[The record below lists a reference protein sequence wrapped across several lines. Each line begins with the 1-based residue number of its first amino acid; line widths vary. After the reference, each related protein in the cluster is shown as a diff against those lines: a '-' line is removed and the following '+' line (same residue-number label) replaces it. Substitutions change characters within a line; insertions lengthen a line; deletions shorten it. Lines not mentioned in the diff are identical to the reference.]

1 MFVPYYSLHMYSLL
15 QYIWVT
21 IWQMSRKEY
30 NISCTVSNEDCR
42 WNAEHT
48 VFPDWAFVTFFRH
61 SSILSSLDSRLLH
74 LNVWNNNAP
83 IRAILCHC
91 IWMPG
96 IIEQSINHVA
106 VPTQSCCNTSVRLE
120 KDLLIWVYISRY
132 IFFHSDKS
140 PSNRWTLVKYL
151 AISFAYSVDTRVV
164 GLNLGPN
171 GIRFGEGAAAKNC
184 TLRWKGRNP
193 KSC

>member
-1 MFVPYYSLHMYSLL
+1 MKTVGGMRNILFSLIGLL
-15 QYIWVT
+15 W
-21 IWQMSRKEY
+21 
-30 NISCTVSNEDCR
+30 
-42 WNAEHT
+42 
-48 VFPDWAFVTFFRH
+48 
-61 SSILSSLDSRLLH
+61 LSSGILRSFLPSIRGYCIWMYGIIMRL
-74 LNVWNNNAP
+74 
-83 IRAILCHC
+83 RAILCHC